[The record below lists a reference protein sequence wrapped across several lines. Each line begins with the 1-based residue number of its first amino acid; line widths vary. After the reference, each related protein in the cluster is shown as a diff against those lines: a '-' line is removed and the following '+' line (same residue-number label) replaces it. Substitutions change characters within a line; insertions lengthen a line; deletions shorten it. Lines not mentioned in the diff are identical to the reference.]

1 VCYSCVDVD
10 TLSTAVASL
19 CRQWHSYF
27 VTMPLKELDADGM
40 SAVGRDVLSLP
51 QKSKNEEDSIFKSH
65 FGAGAHIIALLWNM
79 LLPRIDL
86 NGALP
91 KHLLWSLVFL
101 KVYST
106 TAVHR
111 GIVGWPDANTY
122 RKWCWYFL
130 EKIASLRDEVIKLED
145 RFVGWDGVASCLMS
159 IDGVDCMVNEPW
171 PFDKKW
177 FSEKFNGPGVKYECR
192 FAFR

>member
-1 VCYSCVDVD
+1 
-10 TLSTAVASL
+10 
-19 CRQWHSYF
+19 
-27 VTMPLKELDADGM
+27 MPLKELDADGM